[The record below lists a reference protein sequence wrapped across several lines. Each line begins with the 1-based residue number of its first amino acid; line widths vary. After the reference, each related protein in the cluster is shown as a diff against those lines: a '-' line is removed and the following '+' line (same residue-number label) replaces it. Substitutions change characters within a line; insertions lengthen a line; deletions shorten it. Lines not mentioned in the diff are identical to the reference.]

1 MTKDNDQHKDSDT
14 WGRGRTEGNRGGA
27 GAYTE
32 TEAEV
37 LKRLK
42 RGDLTGDA
50 AKMSTVPTSRAK
62 RRSEVGTIR
71 RGRSNDGKNW

>member
-50 AKMSTVPTSRAK
+50 AKNVDCSDEPSKTPFGSWHYPA
-62 RRSEVGTIR
+62 
-71 RGRSNDGKNW
+71 GKK